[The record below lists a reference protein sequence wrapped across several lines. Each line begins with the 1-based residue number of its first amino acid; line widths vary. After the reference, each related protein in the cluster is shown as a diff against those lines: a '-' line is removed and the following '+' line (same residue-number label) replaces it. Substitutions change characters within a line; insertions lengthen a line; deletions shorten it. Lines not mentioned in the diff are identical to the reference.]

1 MAFVMSKRHQAIAD
15 QLSTTFPVETIK
27 KWEEMVKKWEKDKM
41 APNPY
46 AEPQCSKLFGSL
58 RGYHADLKLSDNA
71 PSRAS

>member
-1 MAFVMSKRHQAIAD
+1 M
-15 QLSTTFPVETIK
+15 ETIK
-27 KWEEMVKKWEKDKM
+27 KWEEMVKKWEKDKR

-71 PSRAS
+71 PRRAS